1 MDGSESCATEMDFP
15 MLSYFCFIEFHW
27 SEEFSPESADQK
39 QLNQH
44 MSVCCVHGNYQLGN
58 KWDVKLM

>member
-44 MSVCCVHGNYQLGN
+44 MVVCRT
-58 KWDVKLM
+58 W